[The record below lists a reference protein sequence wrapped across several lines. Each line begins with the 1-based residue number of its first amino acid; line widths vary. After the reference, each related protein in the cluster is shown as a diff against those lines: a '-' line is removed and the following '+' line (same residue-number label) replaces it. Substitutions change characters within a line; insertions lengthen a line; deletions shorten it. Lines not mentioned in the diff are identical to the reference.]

1 MKSFGRVLRFVLGRV
16 MLLLCSPRGAW
27 PAVEEA
33 AERAVSEASAEG
45 STAAAAPL
53 GSGDAPGSGVEGA
66 CLSVVPA
73 EGIAQPARKI
83 PRLSLDFLLQAPS
96 AKSGEGKADSEGSAS
111 GRQGQQPCADS
122 GAAPGQQG
130 EASQGGTVPQDISVG
145 ERIASFFLPLTLV
158 GPLFT
163 RSRVRRPDFV
173 ICVPG
178 DF

>member
-53 GSGDAPGSGVEGA
+53 GAGDAPGSGVEGA

-83 PRLSLDFLLQAPS
+83 PRLSLNFCSRRPAPS
-96 AKSGEGKADSEGSAS
+96 QGRGRRTPRDLPAAARDSSRAPTVGLPQGSRVKRA
-111 GRQGQQPCADS
+111 R
-122 GAAPGQQG
+122 GALCLRT
-130 EASQGGTVPQDISVG
+130 SQW
-145 ERIASFFLPLTLV
+145 ERELRLSFFLSLWWAP
-158 GPLFT
+158 
-163 RSRVRRPDFV
+163 SS
-173 ICVPG
+173 PG
-178 DF
+178 REFGALIL